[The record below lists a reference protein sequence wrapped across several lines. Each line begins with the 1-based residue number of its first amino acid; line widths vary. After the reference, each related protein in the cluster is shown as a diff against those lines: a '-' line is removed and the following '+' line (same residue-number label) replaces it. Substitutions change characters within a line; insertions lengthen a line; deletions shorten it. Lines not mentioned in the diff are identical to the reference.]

1 MYVASSADGTKL
13 AGCVYSGQIYTST
26 DSGATWTARAA
37 GLGNQWWFSV
47 ASSADG
53 TKLVAC
59 QLNNKIFTS
68 TDSGATW
75 TARGNNGSWVSV
87 ASAAD
92 GVMLMACQFPGSYL
106 YTSADSGA
114 TWTARRLGGWTGG
127 ALSADGSRLIACNGN
142 GQLYTSADS
151 GVTWTA
157 RESDRFWQAAASS
170 ADGTKLV
177 AVVNGGQIYTSGA
190 SGSKGTTATFQ
201 YAGGGNWVNEEQT
214 AIATGVVGNAQ
225 LSACAVQSANI
236 ADGAVGAGQLAA
248 GAVGSPQLAAD
259 LAIGG
264 TMAAA
269 AFSGGGAG
277 LTNLDAGQLSTGTV
291 PDARLS
297 GNVALRAGGNTF
309 TGDQIV
315 SSGNVGVGTAT
326 PAAKLDVAGTAK
338 MTGFQLGTTATS
350 GHVLTANASG
360 AGTWQA
366 LPAAPTTLPPS
377 GAAGGDLSGT
387 YPNPTIAANAIT
399 GAEITDASVALAD
412 LAADSVNGS
421 KIANGSVAL
430 ADLATGSVDGGKIV
444 DGSVAL
450 TDLAAD
456 AVNSGKVAD
465 GTIAAA
471 DLASEAASL
480 AKVSAGAM
488 TSVSTNIGIGTSTPA
503 AKLDVLGT
511 AKVTGFQLG
520 TTATA
525 GHVLTANASGT
536 GTWQAL
542 PAIPTTLPPS
552 GPAGGKLS
560 GTYPNPLIA
569 ASAVGSAEIA
579 DASVALADLAANS
592 VNGTKVA
599 DGSIASADLAANA
612 VDSGK
617 VVDGSLAATDLASDA
632 ASLAKVSNGRMAMS
646 GSNVGIGTTTPGYT
660 LHVNGTMAVDNLPQG
675 DRRNVQWDP
684 TTHQFYQAIS
694 SRRYKENI
702 VPLADDFQKL
712 LSAEPKSYTM
722 KGDPN
727 RREIGFIAEE
737 IDGLGL
743 TNLVHYTEDG
753 LPDALKY
760 EKMVLYLVEI
770 AKGQKAQIESLN
782 QKLKDE
788 RQELEA
794 RLESLELRLNERESE
809 E

>member
-1 MYVASSADGTKL
+1 
-13 AGCVYSGQIYTST
+13 
-26 DSGATWTARAA
+26 
-37 GLGNQWWFSV
+37 
-47 ASSADG
+47 
-53 TKLVAC
+53 
-59 QLNNKIFTS
+59 
-68 TDSGATW
+68 
-75 TARGNNGSWVSV
+75 
-87 ASAAD
+87 
-92 GVMLMACQFPGSYL
+92 
-106 YTSADSGA
+106 
-114 TWTARRLGGWTGG
+114 
-127 ALSADGSRLIACNGN
+127 
-142 GQLYTSADS
+142 
-151 GVTWTA
+151 
-157 RESDRFWQAAASS
+157 
-170 ADGTKLV
+170 LV

-225 LSACAVQSANI
+225 LSAGAVQSANI

-430 ADLATGSVDGGKIV
+430 ADLATGSVDSSKIV

-450 TDLAAD
+450 ADLAAD
-456 AVNSGKVAD
+456 AVDSGKVAD

-536 GTWQAL
+536 GTWQAP

-632 ASLAKVSNGRMAMS
+632 ASLAKVSNGRMAIS
-646 GSNVGIGTTTPGYT
+646 GLNVGIGTATPSYS

-694 SRRYKENI
+694 SRRYKDN
-702 VPLADDFQKL
+702 VAPLEDDFQKL
-712 LSAEPKSYTM
+712 LSVEPKSYTM
-722 KGDPN
+722 KGDTER
-727 RREIGFIAEE
+727 RREIGYIAEE
-737 IDGLGL
+737 IDELGL

-770 AKGQKAQIESLN
+770 AKSQKAQIESLN
-782 QKLKDE
+782 RQLEDE
-788 RQELEA
+788 RQEVEA
-794 RLESLELRLNERESE
+794 RLESLERRLNEREE
-809 E
+809 VE